1 MQNKYHILISIVIAS
16 AFIFLFAFATLLFYF
31 QFTRKKQRLKLN
43 QQLLEKRYQQ
53 ELLEVGME
61 VQEHTFQHIS
71 QDIHD
76 SVGQMLSLAKLN
88 LSILAMEHQHLHAIK
103 EIRDQISEAIHQLR
117 QISMGF
123 QGDRL
128 LEKGLL
134 HGIEFLVMQMSK
146 TGLFNIQLDAEME
159 WIAINKNDSVFI
171 YRIFQELMQNIIRHS
186 GATDISITIHESAE
200 NYLFLVSDNGHGFS
214 INHQKPGNGIGLRS
228 MQQRAALIGA
238 QLTIDSKP
246 EKGTLVSITYK
257 KKLDDNAGIGG

>member
-31 QFTRKKQRLKLN
+31 QFTRKKQRLQLN

-88 LSILAMEHQHLHAIK
+88 LSILAMEHQHLSTVT

-123 QGDRL
+123 QGDQL

-134 HGIEFLVMQMSK
+134 HGIEFLLHQMRK
-146 TGLFNIQLDAEME
+146 TGLFHIQLDAEMD

-186 GATDISITIHESAE
+186 GATEISISIQQSPEQ
-200 NYLFLVSDNGHGFS
+200 YLFFVRDNGHGFS
-214 INHQKPGNGIGLRS
+214 INNRNPGNGIGLRS
-228 MQQRAALIGA
+228 IQQRAALIGA
-238 QLTIDSKP
+238 QLSIESKP
-246 EKGTLVSITYK
+246 DQGTLVSITYK
-257 KKLDDNAGIGG
+257 KKSDDNPGIG

>member
-1 MQNKYHILISIVIAS
+1 MQEKYHILISIVIAS

-31 QFTRKKQRLKLN
+31 QFTRKKQRLQLN

-88 LSILAMEHQHLHAIK
+88 LSILAIEHQHLGSIK

-123 QGDRL
+123 QGDGL

-134 HGIEFLVMQMSK
+134 NGIEFLVLQMRK
-146 TGLFNIQLDAEME
+146 TGLFNMQLDAEMD

-186 GATDISITIHESAE
+186 GATDISITIQQTPEQ
-200 NYLFLVSDNGHGFS
+200 YLFLVRDNGHGFS
-214 INHQKPGNGIGLRS
+214 INNLNPGNGIGLRS
-228 MQQRAALIGA
+228 IQQRAALIGA
-238 QLTIDSKP
+238 QLAIESKP

-257 KKLDDNAGIGG
+257 KKSDDNPGIG

>member
-31 QFTRKKQRLKLN
+31 QFTRKKQRLQLN

-53 ELLEVGME
+53 ELLQVGME
-61 VQEHTFQHIS
+61 VQEHTFQNIS

-88 LSILAMEHQHLHAIK
+88 LSILAMEHQHLVAIK

-134 HGIEFLVMQMSK
+134 NGIEFLVMQMSK
-146 TGLFNIQLDAEME
+146 TGLFKIHLSAEID
-159 WIAINKNDSVFI
+159 WVAINKNDSVFI

-186 GATDISITIHESAE
+186 GATDIWITIQQAP
-200 NYLFLVSDNGHGFS
+200 NQYLFLVKDNGHGFS
-214 INHQKPGNGIGLRS
+214 VNPRMPGNGIGLRS
-228 MQQRAALIGA
+228 IQQRAALIGA
-238 QLTIDSKP
+238 QLTIESKP
-246 EKGTLVSITYK
+246 EMGTQVSLTYK
-257 KKLDDNAGIGG
+257 IKSDDNTGIGG

>member
-31 QFTRKKQRLKLN
+31 QFTRKKQRLQLN

-61 VQEHTFQHIS
+61 VQEHTFQNIS

-88 LSILAMEHQHLHAIK
+88 LSILAMEHQHLGSIK

-134 HGIEFLVMQMSK
+134 NGIEFLVMQMSK
-146 TGLFNIQLDAEME
+146 TGLFNIHLDAQME
-159 WIAINKNDSVFI
+159 WITINKNDSIFI

-186 GATDISITIHESAE
+186 GATDIWITIQQTPAS
-200 NYLFLVSDNGHGFS
+200 YLFMVRDNGNGFS
-214 INHQKPGNGIGLRS
+214 INNQKPGNGIGLRS
-228 MQQRAALIGA
+228 MQQRASLIGA
-238 QLTIDSKP
+238 ELAIDSKP

-257 KKLDDNAGIGG
+257 KKI

>member
-31 QFTRKKQRLKLN
+31 QFTRKKQRLQLN

-71 QDIHD
+71 QEIHD

-88 LSILAMEHQHLHAIK
+88 LSILAMEHQHLSAVK
-103 EIRDQISEAIHQLR
+103 EIRDQVSESIHQLR
-117 QISMGF
+117 QISMGI

-134 HGIEFLVMQMSK
+134 NGIEFLVQQMRK
-146 TGLFNIQLDAEME
+146 TGLFNMQLDAEME

-186 GATDISITIHESAE
+186 GATDISITIQQNPEQ
-200 NYLFLVSDNGHGFS
+200 YLFFVRDNGHGFS
-214 INHQKPGNGIGLRS
+214 INTQNPGNGIGLRS

-238 QLTIDSKP
+238 QLSIESKP
-246 EKGTLVSITYK
+246 DEGTLVSITYK
-257 KKLDDNAGIGG
+257 KKSDDNPGIS